1 MQSAACLSMY
11 ECLHSATSMVAS
23 QHGSHDITILHQNQ
37 EPELAAGFVHIR
49 LRLVIF
55 TNVTIAYAYLGTLAG
70 LCMQVDQLVHAQELM
85 LRLSAECN
93 GELQAKL
100 TARKK

>member
-1 MQSAACLSMY
+1 
-11 ECLHSATSMVAS
+11 MVAS
-23 QHGSHDITILHQNQ
+23 QHSSHDVNVLHQNQ

-49 LRLVIF
+49 LRLF
-55 TNVTIAYAYLGTLAG
+55 TITSVTTAYVYLGTLVS

-93 GELQAKL
+93 AELQARVI
-100 TARKK
+100 ARKM

>member
-1 MQSAACLSMY
+1 MY

-93 GELQAKL
+93 AELQARL
-100 TARKK
+100 IARKM